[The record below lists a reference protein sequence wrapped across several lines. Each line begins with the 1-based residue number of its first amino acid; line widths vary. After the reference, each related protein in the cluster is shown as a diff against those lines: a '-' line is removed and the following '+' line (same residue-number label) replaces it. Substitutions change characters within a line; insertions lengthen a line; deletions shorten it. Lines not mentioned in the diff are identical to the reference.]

1 MKKNTYRTNQLRLN
15 RLLKIFF
22 MLKFILVLILVSSL
36 QAMSK
41 GYGQSKINVSFQNV
55 PLKKAFKEIEKK
67 SDYRFLYNDDVL
79 DKNSLPASLNVVN
92 ASLDEAMTA
101 LLANTNLVYRLN
113 DNNLVVLSEKGA
125 MVVVNKVTG
134 KVTEENGQ
142 PMPGVSIKL
151 KGSELGTQTGVDG
164 KYILDI
170 PDAKANNAVLVFSFV
185 GYNTQEVPINGNA
198 IVNIQLKAAPSSL
211 NELVVIGYGSVK
223 KKDLTGSV
231 SVVNVDNAKKTA
243 SYDVAKLLQGQAA
256 GVSVQGSGEPGGF
269 VQIKIRG
276 ISTFGNNSPLFVID
290 GVPVDAPFDFPT
302 DNIESMQVLKDAS
315 AAAIYG
321 SRAATGVVIITTKK
335 GRSGPLRVNYDG
347 YYGLQ
352 NIAKHI
358 SVTDRVGYQ
367 KITTAAE
374 LNAGLSIAPAND
386 PSNAAFISNVNTDW
400 QKEMFQT
407 GHIQD
412 HNFSL
417 SGGSDAMS
425 YNLNLGDFNQTSTLK
440 GPQSYQRY
448 SYSGSFQGKKG
459 IFSFGGKTAYT
470 QSHKDNPAI
479 TGSHAVFGGGLTSM
493 LTAIPTMPVYD
504 PNRLG
509 GYGGS
514 DNVTQRAITLN
525 VIGMNN
531 LVKDYSNRNRMF
543 GNFWGELELLKN
555 LKYKVNVS
563 YDRTDYENYHY
574 EPSFDLGFYY
584 LNTKYYLYDQRGN
597 AHTGLAENTLSY
609 QLTAG
614 KHKVDFLAG
623 MSYQEDHNQ
632 FMTGTAS
639 DAGSLQFFTFGSIAN
654 PAAKGLDGYQDAA
667 TLLSYFGRVNYN
679 FDSRYLLTANFR
691 RDGSSRFGPKNR
703 FGNFPSIAAA
713 WNVSNEKWLRLP
725 SVISSLKLRSGYG
738 MLGNQNFAN
747 YKYQAYINSNASYL
761 FGNTLAP
768 GATAV
773 AAADPN
779 IKWESTTTANAAVD
793 MGFFHDRLLFTA
805 EYFYK
810 KSTDILAD
818 IPLPLSTGSVPSSIT
833 TNAASTENRGV
844 EFTLNYK
851 TNIGKLKLD
860 ITGNAN
866 TLKDKVLKLGGT
878 NNPIYGAGSKTE
890 VGRSV
895 GELYG
900 FVTEGIFQNAADVS
914 NHATQNLAAPGD
926 VKFKDINKDGVITD
940 ADRVY
945 LGSVI
950 PKIYYGL
957 NLNASYD
964 NFDASVFFQGSA
976 GNKVFNGVYHDL
988 MVGQYGN
995 SSVDELNFWTPT
1007 NTNTNVPRPIIGDPN
1022 GNSRFSDRF
1031 VESGSYVKLQNAQIG
1046 YTIPKTVLSRTHV
1059 FSSFRIYVSG
1069 QNLLTISKYRGYDPD
1084 FISDGLFS
1092 RGYDYGSFPNPRT
1105 VMLGVQ
1111 VGL

>member
-1 MKKNTYRTNQLRLN
+1 MKSPRLEILRRHGVIAMLF
-15 RLLKIFF
+15 LL
-22 MLKFILVLILVSSL
+22 LLIASVHVSA
-36 QAMSK
+36 QT
-41 GYGQSKINVSFQNV
+41 GQI
-55 PLKKAFKEIEKK
+55 
-67 SDYRFLYNDDVL
+67 
-79 DKNSLPASLNVVN
+79 
-92 ASLDEAMTA
+92 
-101 LLANTNLVYRLN
+101 
-113 DNNLVVLSEKGA
+113 
-125 MVVVNKVTG
+125 
-134 KVTEENGQ
+134 
-142 PMPGVSIKL
+142 
-151 KGSELGTQTGVDG
+151 KGSVKDETGAPLPG
-164 KYILDI
+164 ATI
-170 PDAKANNAVLVFSFV
+170 AVKETKSA
-185 GYNTQEVPINGNA
+185 TISDINGNFMINA
-198 IVNIQLKAAPSSL
+198 ESGNTLVVSFIGYDPQSVIVGDSHQINVVLKASSSSL
-211 NELVVIGYGSVK
+211 NEVVVVGYGSVK

-276 ISTFGNNSPLFVID
+276 IATFGNNSPLFVID

-302 DNIESMQVLKDAS
+302 DNIESIQVLKDAS

-335 GRSGPLRVNYDG
+335 GHAGPLKVNYNG
-347 YYGLQ
+347 YYGFQ
-352 NIAKHI
+352 DIAKRI
-358 SVTDRVGYQ
+358 DVTDRIGYQ
-367 KITTAAE
+367 RITTAAE

-386 PSNAAFISNVNTDW
+386 PTNAAFISNVNTDW
-400 QKEMFQT
+400 QKEMFKT
-407 GHIQD
+407 GRIQD
-412 HNFSL
+412 HNVNL
-417 SGGSDAMS
+417 SGGSDAIS
-425 YNLNLGDFNQTSTLK
+425 YNAGLGYFDQTSTLA
-440 GPQSYQRY
+440 GPQSYKRY
-448 SYSGSFQGKKG
+448 NFSGSFQGKKG

-479 TGSHAVFGGGLTSM
+479 TSSHAVFGGGLTSM

-531 LVKDYSNRNRMF
+531 LVSDYSNRNRMF
-543 GNFWGELELLKN
+543 GNFWGELELAKN
-555 LKYKVNVS
+555 LKYKLNVS

-574 EPSFDLGFYY
+574 EPSYDLGFYY
-584 LNTKYYLYDQRGN
+584 LNTKYYLTDQNGN

-609 QLTAG
+609 QLNLG
-614 KHKVDFLAG
+614 KHKIDFLAG
-623 MSYQEDHNQ
+623 TSYQEDHNQ
-632 FMTGTAS
+632 FVTGSAS

-654 PAAKGLDGYQDAA
+654 PAAKGLDGYRDAS

-679 FDSRYLLTANFR
+679 FDSRYLLTVNFR
-691 RDGSSRFGPKNR
+691 RDGSSRFGPLHR
-703 FGNFPSIAAA
+703 FGNFPSIAGA
-713 WNVSNEKWLRLP
+713 WNISNEKFLKLP
-725 SVISSLKLRSGYG
+725 SFISSLKLRSGYG
-738 MLGNQNFAN
+738 VLGNQGFPN
-747 YKYQAYINSNASYL
+747 YFFQSYINGNASYV

-768 GATAV
+768 GATTIAV
-773 AAADPN
+773 VDPN
-779 IKWESTTTANAAVD
+779 VKWESTTTANVAMD
-793 MGFFHDRLLFTA
+793 LGLFNDKLLFTA

-810 KSTDILAD
+810 KSTDILAG
-818 IPLPLSTGSVPSSIT
+818 IPLGLSVGSVPNSVT
-833 TNAASTENRGV
+833 TNAASTENKGV

-866 TLKDKVLKLGGT
+866 TLKNKVLQLGGT

-900 FVTEGIFQNAADVS
+900 FVTEGLFQNAADIA
-914 NHATQNLAAPGD
+914 NHAKQTLAALGD
-926 VKFKDINKDGVITD
+926 VKFKDVNGDGFITD

-950 PKIYYGL
+950 PKLYYGL
-957 NLNASYD
+957 NLNASYN

-976 GNKVFNGVYHDL
+976 GNKVFNGVYQNL
-988 MVGQYGN
+988 MGGQYSN

-1046 YTIPKTVLSRTHV
+1046 YTIPPGILNRTHV
-1059 FSSFRIYVSG
+1059 FSNFRVYLSG
-1069 QNLLTISKYRGYDPD
+1069 QNLLIISKYRGYDPD

-1092 RGYDYGSFPNPRT
+1092 RGFDYGSFPNPRT
-1105 VMLGVQ
+1105 IILGVQ